1 MNNKKMKIKNER
13 YCKKGGVN
21 PAPACRGGTACIFCL
36 MQKMGLRMLLIG
48 EFMFL
53 LAFPAISAAS
63 EGKFS
68 EKIERTENLL
78 KEEQAQHGKEKEQAA
93 VAMKSLTDRIKT
105 LEEKIDEAK
114 KDIER
119 LKKRIGKSAEAKKR
133 LNGKKR
139 RTDFFLSQTR
149 KILFDAAQNL
159 KNVLM
164 SAYPDYDEET
174 GRLDD
179 FEKRTKD
186 EHQDLTEL
194 FQELTRYYRRQMQ
207 KGYTSEV
214 YSGEVETAKGEIKK
228 AKFLRV
234 GEIILSY
241 KTNDDEGFGLWDGN
255 RWEKNLSGRVKKSI
269 REAIEIMEGRNI
281 PRLVDFP
288 IVPNRE

>member
-1 MNNKKMKIKNER
+1 
-13 YCKKGGVN
+13 
-21 PAPACRGGTACIFCL
+21 
-36 MQKMGLRMLLIG
+36 
-48 EFMFL
+48 MFL

-68 EKIERTENLL
+68 EKTEKLL

-114 KDIER
+114 KDIEG

-269 REAIEIMEGRNI
+269 REAIEIMEGRKI

-288 IVPNRE
+288 VVPNRERK